1 MDTYTGGVIVGT
13 TTPLQVLVADSD
25 EESRLVLKELLRARG
40 LHAQLVED
48 PNGLTA
54 ALRESRPQL
63 VLLALPADPAEA
75 ERRLMAVSGYDRD
88 VCVIALA
95 DDPSVET
102 AVLAMKHKALGYLV
116 KPVDEDALE
125 RAIEEAIEEKGLFV
139 TLEQRLNREI
149 GARLRARRG
158 AAGLTLRQ
166 VANRTGLSISLIS
179 QIELGKSAASLASL
193 YKLSRALHSKLSQL
207 VDQI

>member
-1 MDTYTGGVIVGT
+1 VSATA
-13 TTPLQVLVADSD
+13 PLQVLVADSD
-25 EESRLVLKELLRARG
+25 EETRLVLKELLRAQG
-40 LHAQLVED
+40 VSAQLVED

-54 ALRESRPQL
+54 ALREGRPQL
-63 VLLALPADPAEA
+63 VLLGLPPDLAEA
-75 ERRLMAVSGYDRD
+75 ERRLAAVSDYDRD
-88 VCVIALA
+88 LCVIALA

-102 AVLAMKHKALGYLV
+102 AVLAMKYKALGYLA
-116 KPVDEDALE
+116 KPVEGDALQ
-125 RAIEEAIEEKGLFV
+125 RALEEAIEEKGLFV

-193 YKLSRALHSKLSQL
+193 YKLSRALRSKLSQL